1 LSIDGQIM
9 VLDGQKFILSNDYS
23 QWFRYGEV
31 PTVNFKD
38 GQVNFEGCAVNFNRY
53 AQSGSKFKIT

>member
-1 LSIDGQIM
+1 M